1 MLTHKFIMGVIVA
14 GLVMGF
20 SFAAAY
26 AEEQSPEF
34 YPEVGQVIT
43 VAGELSKIKMT
54 NFPDNPWE
62 ETILTTDKQEK
73 YILIG
78 KLTEEINKLLDKKN
92 VVTVTGTLSP
102 KMVVKGE
109 YVKVIDLSSIDKI
122 LPITGTEEIPSAA
135 PEKTQP

>member
-1 MLTHKFIMGVIVA
+1 MFTHKFIMGVIIA
-14 GLVMGF
+14 GLIMGF
-20 SFAAAY
+20 SFAAAQ

-43 VAGELSKIKMT
+43 VTGELSKIKMT

-92 VVTVTGTLSP
+92 MVTVTGTLSP

-122 LPITGTEEIPSAA
+122 SPVNATGEIPSAV
-135 PEKTQP
+135 PETTQP